1 VCGVQSVHRI
11 GDGIATHLDLYDQ
24 FVAVDEEEY
33 VSKALHLAQDTASCR
48 RAVEKEG
55 GSLEQCDGD
64 GDGDGASRGVCRV
77 RSLLCRNKERLR
89 ASASGLFPE
98 EEKVEEEGQES
109 STSTTAAATTAAGSA
124 VTSVGSNNRRRS
136 AVTKEWERF
145 LTTLLLAEKV
155 AEEQK
160 KEASS

>member
-33 VSKALHLAQDTASCR
+33 VSKALLLAQDTAFCR

-64 GDGDGASRGVCRV
+64 GDGEGASRGACRV
-77 RSLLCRNKERLR
+77 RSLLCRNKDRLR

-98 EEKVEEEGQES
+98 EEKKKKIEEEGQG
-109 STSTTAAATTAAGSA
+109 TSTKTATATATAGHMIVISEEGS
-124 VTSVGSNNRRRS
+124 TNRRS

-145 LTTLLLAEKV
+145 LTTLWLAGV
-155 AEEQK
+155 DPQH
-160 KEASS
+160 